1 MADKSFGVT
10 QLDILGSGE
19 PTISAPDRLKLDSHN
34 VAISTSLHVG
44 AATTIGGDL
53 NVSGVST
60 FSAGGF
66 VDIRRNVSITGIATI
81 AAPYNTNAQVAWTV
95 TNNSASAY
103 RFTGPGQSGSDD
115 NPDLYLVRGQRY
127 IFKHEATSSHPLE
140 IRVANGGAAYN
151 DGVTNNGQHSTN
163 ITFNVQHDAP
173 AQLFYQCT
181 SHGGMVGNIYIVG
194 GPQVIS
200 GVVTATTFVGN
211 LTGTASANA
220 VLTGS
225 TNNTVCTVTGANAIQ
240 GESNLS
246 FDGTNLKVGN
256 TATLSNYNQTDILLG
271 DHTGHSG
278 MTILSSPSH
287 GGFIMFSDNNGGG
300 TNAYRGQIEYAH
312 SSDYMRFITDSAER
326 LRITSTGNLLLG
338 TSTAAIGGGR
348 GLMIADAAGARIKLC
363 DSDQGV
369 TANDGFEII
378 AGNGGT
384 GYINNKENQSI
395 VISTNNTERMRVTHE
410 GSVGIGTDNP
420 SYELEVHDG
429 TGAAA
434 LRMKD
439 GANNVVCDLIANSTG
454 GLLRTTYNHPLV
466 FHTNQVERVRITNT
480 GRFGI
485 GTASPGH
492 KFTVTD
498 ASSSIGFSRSGN
510 NPQIIFDAN
519 NVGAAA
525 MFQVSESSG
534 GAYLQMYT
542 KDTSGNLDECIR
554 VDPNQRVMMGSIS
567 SPPNSSVLTLRGET
581 THLTCQSIHTG
592 GYYSIYFRSANTNVG
607 NIYFNSGGTQFNTSS
622 DYRRKEN
629 VVSLTGA
636 IDRVKTLLPKRF
648 NFISEPSVIRD
659 GFLAHEVTAVP
670 EAITGVKDA
679 VEPNDDDE
687 RGVKKGDPI
696 YQCIDQSKL
705 VPLLTA
711 SIQELITKV
720 ETLEQDNIA
729 LRVRVTNLEGN

>member
-240 GESNLS
+240 GESGLTYNGTAFRVDSITSENNAFRVYNTTTSATTFQINGEGNSFQGHTYPLTDSNLDLGYHATNKWRDVVLSGGIRFGSANEVDYLDDYEEGS
-246 FDGTNLKVGN
+246 FTATIANLNNSSHVVVDHYHYTKIGRRVFISVKMTFNASLNDNSGMNIQIPFTNSGNREDVFSAISTRSGTNRAPFAMVLNANQTRLYAKTLEGFN
-256 TATLSNYNQTDILLG
+256 TASGLTNE
-271 DHTGHSG
+271 HT
-278 MTILSSPSH
+278 
-287 GGFIMFSDNNGGG
+287 FS
-300 TNAYRGQIEYAH
+300 A
-312 SSDYMRFITDSAER
+312 F
-326 LRITSTGNLLLG
+326 
-338 TSTAAIGGGR
+338 
-348 GLMIADAAGARIKLC
+348 AG
-363 DSDQGV
+363 
-369 TANDGFEII
+369 
-378 AGNGGT
+378 
-384 GYINNKENQSI
+384 SI
-395 VISTNNTERMRVTHE
+395 VLIS
-410 GSVGIGTDNP
+410 G
-420 SYELEVHDG
+420 SYEV
-429 TGAAA
+429 A
-434 LRMKD
+434 
-439 GANNVVCDLIANSTG
+439 
-454 GLLRTTYNHPLV
+454 
-466 FHTNQVERVRITNT
+466 
-480 GRFGI
+480 
-485 GTASPGH
+485 
-492 KFTVTD
+492 
-498 ASSSIGFSRSGN
+498 
-510 NPQIIFDAN
+510 
-519 NVGAAA
+519 
-525 MFQVSESSG
+525 
-534 GAYLQMYT
+534 
-542 KDTSGNLDECIR
+542 
-554 VDPNQRVMMGSIS
+554 
-567 SPPNSSVLTLRGET
+567 
-581 THLTCQSIHTG
+581 
-592 GYYSIYFRSANTNVG
+592 
-607 NIYFNSGGTQFNTSS
+607 
-622 DYRRKEN
+622 
-629 VVSLTGA
+629 
-636 IDRVKTLLPKRF
+636 
-648 NFISEPSVIRD
+648 
-659 GFLAHEVTAVP
+659 
-670 EAITGVKDA
+670 
-679 VEPNDDDE
+679 
-687 RGVKKGDPI
+687 
-696 YQCIDQSKL
+696 
-705 VPLLTA
+705 
-711 SIQELITKV
+711 
-720 ETLEQDNIA
+720 
-729 LRVRVTNLEGN
+729 